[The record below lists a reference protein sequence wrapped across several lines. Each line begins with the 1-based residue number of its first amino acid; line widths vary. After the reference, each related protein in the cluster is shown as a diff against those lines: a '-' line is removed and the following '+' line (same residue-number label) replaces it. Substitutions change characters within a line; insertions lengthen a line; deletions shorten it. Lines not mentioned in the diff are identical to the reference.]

1 MVTKCVC
8 LNVPFWHII
17 QYATLEQAITTTK
30 AGTKCGRCKP
40 YLQEAHQSKI
50 ESVPLKTDAC
60 ERTKAKL
67 IK

>member
-17 QYATLEQAITTTK
+17 QYSTLEEAILSTK

-40 YLQEAHQSKI
+40 YLQESYNNKL
-50 ESVPLKTDAC
+50 ESVPLKNDAC
-60 ERTKAKL
+60 ERTKAKF
-67 IK
+67 IR